1 VARDFFDRATW
12 ARSGDVVF
20 ARTGL
25 AAYRLGRDVL
35 RRVTVM
41 GRWSDDADLGEL
53 DLSIV
58 VPVYRSA
65 ECLDALIAAIAV
77 ALKPLDISYEVCLVN
92 DGSPDRTWD
101 VVEELC
107 HRHPEVVGVDLRR
120 NFGQDNAILTG
131 LRLARGG
138 AVAIMDDDLQH
149 DPADLPVLLAKLD
162 EGPDVVYADFRVK
175 HQAAWKNL
183 GSWFNGK
190 VAEWVLDKPKG
201 IYLSPYK
208 VLRREVAKLICRYDG
223 PEPYV
228 DGLLFQVTSRFA
240 QVQVE
245 HHPRYAGRSNYNL
258 VRSIAVWARLAT
270 GHSVRPLR
278 LVTWFGLLLGILGGI
293 LALVVI
299 LYRLLYPEDFQA
311 AVAGWASLMVSQL
324 LLGGVTMIFLGILGE
339 HVGRMH
345 VAVAGKKPQ
354 ATIRAVLNSADTPA
368 ALNPLEEATAPW
380 GR

>member
-1 VARDFFDRATW
+1 MRRGSDH
-12 ARSGDVVF
+12 GDV
-20 ARTGL
+20 
-25 AAYRLGRDVL
+25 
-35 RRVTVM
+35 
-41 GRWSDDADLGEL
+41 GEL

-65 ECLDALIAAIAV
+65 ECLDALIAAIA
-77 ALKPLDISYEVCLVN
+77 ATLTPQEIRYEVCLVN

-107 HRHPEVVGVDLRR
+107 HAHPDVVGVDLRR

-131 LRLARGG
+131 LRLARGR

-149 DPADLPVLLAKLD
+149 DPADLPALLAKLD

-175 HQAAWKNL
+175 RQAAWKNL

-208 VLRREVAKLICRYDG
+208 VLRREVAELICRYDG

-258 VRSIAVWARLAT
+258 MRSIAVWARLAT

-278 LVTWFGLLLGILGGI
+278 LVTWFGLLLGISGGI
-293 LALVVI
+293 LAIVVV
-299 LYRLLYPEDFQA
+299 LYRLLYPEDFLA
-311 AVAGWASLMVSQL
+311 AVAGWASLMVTQL
-324 LLGGVTMIFLGILGE
+324 LLGGATMIFLGILGE
-339 HVGRMH
+339 YVGRMH
-345 VAVAGKKPQ
+345 AAAAGKQPQ
-354 ATIRAVLNSADTPA
+354 ATIREVLNMAYTPPRS
-368 ALNPLEEATAPW
+368 N
-380 GR
+380 GRKRQPRPAGGERWPRASSTGTPCSTNR